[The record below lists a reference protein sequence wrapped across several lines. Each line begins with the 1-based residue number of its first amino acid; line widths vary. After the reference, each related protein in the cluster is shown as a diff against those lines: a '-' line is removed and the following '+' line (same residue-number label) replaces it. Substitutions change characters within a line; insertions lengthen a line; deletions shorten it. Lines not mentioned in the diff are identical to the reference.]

1 MPAGLC
7 GLLAS
12 PKKCN
17 WDNFLNKLYKQKMSS
32 VKKWQMFSS
41 STDLA
46 LTKMCYKSSNL
57 QGAEMEEE
65 CLRKTPVNE
74 DRNIILMDEP
84 MSLYPTKPGL
94 REIKQVELYTKYL
107 PLVPEE
113 FREECWPKPAQE
125 VREREKNKRKAKG
138 KIKRDEKKEKK
149 KQETVTQRPTPIVTS
164 TTAST
169 SNGDAQ
175 EQPAELTST
184 SDDATSTR
192 TSSSP
197 CKRSREEAGLVD
209 YVSDLVRRLG

>member
-1 MPAGLC
+1 
-7 GLLAS
+7 
-12 PKKCN
+12 
-17 WDNFLNKLYKQKMSS
+17 
-32 VKKWQMFSS
+32 MFSS
-41 STDLA
+41 STDLG

-65 CLRKTPVNE
+65 CLRKSPVNE
-74 DRNIILMDEP
+74 DRNIILMDKP

-107 PLVPEE
+107 KLVPKEFREEE
-113 FREECWPKPAQE
+113 FREECCPKPAQE
-125 VREREKNKRKAKG
+125 VVEREKNKRKAKG
-138 KIKRDEKKEKK
+138 KIKRKEKKEKK

-197 CKRSREEAGLVD
+197 CKRSRVEAGLVD